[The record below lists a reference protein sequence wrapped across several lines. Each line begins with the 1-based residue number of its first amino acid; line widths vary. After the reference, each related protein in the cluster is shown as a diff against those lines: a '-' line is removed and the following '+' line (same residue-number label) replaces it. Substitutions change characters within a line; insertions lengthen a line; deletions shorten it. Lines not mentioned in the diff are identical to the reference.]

1 MPRFDAKGLF
11 IGYHGVG
18 RDITLRKRAE
28 RVLLLRNAQLER
40 LVAERTAELEQSN
53 RDLEAFSRQLAHEL
67 RTPIGHVLAL
77 AELLQRRLASTCRTT
92 SAAGSRCRRRPR
104 ARCRPL

>member
-1 MPRFDAKGLF
+1 VDARGEF

-28 RVLLLRNAQLER
+28 RVLLNRNQALER
-40 LVAERTAELEQSN
+40 LVAERTAELEQGN

-67 RTPIGHVLAL
+67 RTPIGQLPAWP
-77 AELLQRRLASTCRTT
+77 TC
-92 SAAGSRCRRRPR
+92 
-104 ARCRPL
+104 